1 MPLLPFGEYKP
12 DVSDYE
18 GQATKNVRN
27 VLPRGDG
34 YGPFPDFAALSQAL
48 IARAGAASTR

>member
-34 YGPFPDFAALSQAL
+34 YGPFPTSPFS
-48 IARAGAASTR
+48 RRRS